1 VRSVIVVVALE
12 RTQDGC
18 GVSLVDDQE
27 TVEQFPADRPD
38 EALGDRVRPRCP
50 HRRLDDPD
58 VDGGEYSVEGGSEL
72 GVAVSDEEPEP
83 PSGVVEVL
91 GGPVFSG

>member
-1 VRSVIVVVALE
+1 MRSVMVVVALE
-12 RTQDGC
+12 HTQDGC

-27 TVEQFPADRPD
+27 VVEEFPADRSD

-72 GVAVSDEEPEP
+72 GVAVADEKPERRP
-83 PSGVVEVL
+83 ALSVWRRRRM
-91 GGPVFSG
+91 